1 MKTDTTLTIEDLKA
15 LPLPELRRRYEELH
29 GEPTACPNK
38 TWLARRVNEAL
49 ANQAAATPPT
59 PEPAAEAQATAEELA
74 PARDTGELKL
84 SKLSVEELQAL
95 HAELVGRPTNSCN
108 LSYLRWRVG
117 QARKGKV
124 PSGSRP
130 PHRSDG
136 PAPDFKVLPLRMEAP
151 LVEAID
157 AARERLGLKSRM
169 DLFRIA
175 LHAYFEANGETD
187 VAAQITLAD

>member
-1 MKTDTTLTIEDLKA
+1 MKTDIQKTIDELSTLR
-15 LPLPELRRRYEELH
+15 LPELWKRYKDILGEE
-29 GEPTACPNK
+29 TKAPNK
-38 TWLARRVNEAL
+38 RFLVTRITEAL
-49 ANQAAATPPT
+49 EARATEDLESAEAAAPP
-59 PEPAAEAQATAEELA
+59 
-74 PARDTGELKL
+74 RDTGELKL
-84 SKLSVEELQAL
+84 SKLSVEELRAL
-95 HAELVGRPTNSCN
+95 HLELTGRESRSDN
-108 LSYLRWRVG
+108 LAYLRWRVG

-124 PSGSRP
+124 PSGSRS

-187 VAAQITLAD
+187 VAAQITWAD